1 MNIFICNRYDSKKEN
16 IYVISP
22 KFPLDKNNIKVL
34 KNPLVK
40 NLILEEINNINKNS
54 ITNINNTNNP
64 NSEESEEL
72 QIIDYPYSPVTSNIN
87 LGNHFKNKFRY
98 DSSVDYSTSF
108 YNCFDIETVEEKKQ
122 IRMNRNNSNI
132 ERKKEGYYGNS
143 NIKDKFESKFML
155 NESQIDVEDTI
166 KGEDNINI
174 TKLKSI
180 NKNIGFKKNAN
191 NIRLISN
198 NLKKK
203 KNYLEKIPLNSTNI
217 LKINND
223 TNENNNT
230 FIKRKPNINIF
241 NKSISKKK
249 KNNNTMKY
257 NTRTKLIP
265 KINPKEFLNSTTK
278 ITKNNSKQSNNN
290 FKIINNYD
298 IDDDIF
304 MKKIYQRKISND
316 KKNINNNITNSKEI
330 IRSIKKKLQKD
341 KIYGI
346 NNYDNLKKK

>member
-22 KFPLDKNNIKVL
+22 KFPFDKNNIKVL

-98 DSSVDYSTSF
+98 DSSVDYNTSF

-132 ERKKEGYYGNS
+132 ERKKEVYYGNS

-203 KNYLEKIPLNSTNI
+203 KNYLEKIPLNSTNK
-217 LKINND
+217 LKINNNTD
-223 TNENNNT
+223 DNNNT

-346 NNYDNLKKK
+346 NNYDNIKKK